1 MRIGYI
7 GLGKMG
13 KPMALNLR
21 KAGFSVTVYDV
32 APAPVEE
39 LVRAGAAKAGS
50 PAEVGRASDVVFTS
64 LPTVEASEAV
74 FLGVGGLASVAKPGQ
89 VLADMS
95 TVGLATSKKIA
106 AGVSPTGA
114 SFLDSPVS
122 GGPERAIDGTL
133 TIFVGG
139 DAAAFQKAKPALE
152 AMGKVV
158 RHVGATGAGCVFKLV
173 NQLLVAIN
181 VIGVAEA
188 ISLSN
193 KAGVNPRLIIEMIST
208 AWGGSTQLTR
218 TGPLMVARD
227 FSPKGT
233 NILLYKDMGFVR
245 QLASDL
251 GVSITLGEQ
260 AWKVFEEAMAD
271 GMAEK
276 DIASVLLLVEKHSK
290 KK

>member
-39 LVRAGAAKAGS
+39 LVQAGAQKAGS

-74 FLGVGGLASVAKPGQ
+74 FLGKGGLVSVARPGQ

-106 AGVSPTGA
+106 AGVSPTRA

-152 AMGKVV
+152 AMGKTI
-158 RHVGATGAGCVFKLV
+158 RHVGATGSGCVFKLV

-193 KAGVNPRLIIEMIST
+193 KAGVDPRLIIEMIST

-233 NILLYKDMGFVR
+233 NILL
-245 QLASDL
+245 
-251 GVSITLGEQ
+251 
-260 AWKVFEEAMAD
+260 
-271 GMAEK
+271 
-276 DIASVLLLVEKHSK
+276 
-290 KK
+290 